1 MDRKNQRLDNAAK
14 QLADLIEANFEKLS
28 PEQRER
34 KSQAFHD
41 VVAKIG
47 NRAKSSSVQKPL
59 GAHGL

>member
-1 MDRKNQRLDNAAK
+1 MNGKNRRLDKAAK

-28 PEQRER
+28 LEERER
-34 KSQAFHD
+34 KAQAFYD